1 MFRSCAKY
9 GLYIGLVSA
18 VILVLLWQIDK
29 SYLIDFKIDLFIST
43 VIPAI
48 FMLLAGKSFRSAQEG
63 QASFGEL
70 MQPTFTTYIIGSGLT
85 ILFTF
90 LLFTIIDPEIMT
102 LQAQQSYENAYQTA
116 EKMSNISG
124 ANEEAMNKF
133 KSEMEANKE
142 EILAQTENAGI
153 GTFILSWI
161 IKLIMPGIFLALII
175 SAILKN
181 LRSS

>member
-1 MFRSCAKY
+1 MFQKPIKY

-18 VILVLLWQIDK
+18 VLLILLWQLDK
-29 SYLIDFKIDLFIST
+29 SYVINFKIDLFIST

-48 FMLLAGKSFRSAQEG
+48 FMVLAGKSFRGAQEG
-63 QASFGEL
+63 LASFGEL
-70 MQPTFTTYIIGSGLT
+70 IQPTFSTFIIGSALT
-85 ILFTF
+85 MLFTF
-90 LLFTIIDPEIMT
+90 LLFTIVDPEIMA

-116 EKMSNISG
+116 EKMSHISSE
-124 ANEEAMNKF
+124 NEEAMQKF
-133 KSEMEANKE
+133 QKEMEANKE

-175 SAILKN
+175 SAILKRN
-181 LRSS
+181 R